1 LAGALNLDSLIKRAA
16 ATKLV
21 FGKSEFTSPYHVYI
35 KRALELGMNDIQMK
49 EIEDISWDDYPDIKK
64 EYFKEYNW

>member
-1 LAGALNLDSLIKRAA
+1 
-16 ATKLV
+16 
-21 FGKSEFTSPYHVYI
+21 
-35 KRALELGMNDIQMK
+35 MNDIQMK